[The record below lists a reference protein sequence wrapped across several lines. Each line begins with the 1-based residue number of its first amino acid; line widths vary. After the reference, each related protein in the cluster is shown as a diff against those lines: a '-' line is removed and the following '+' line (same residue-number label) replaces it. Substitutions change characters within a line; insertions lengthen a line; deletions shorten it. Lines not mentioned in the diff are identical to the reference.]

1 MELNQ
6 KVRYALMGLTVL
18 STVIVATHGLHVSMP
33 GHVNEPGGRAD

>member
-6 KVRYALMGLTVL
+6 KVRYAIMGLTVL
-18 STVIVATHGLHVSMP
+18 SVVAAAHGLHVSMP